1 MKAKTVDTIET
12 REERAIRGEDTDVAP
27 ETTPEQAAA
36 LEKAFKQGSE
46 EAEADGG
53 DKTRPCP
60 ECGIPN
66 PVNRITCDVC
76 GNRMDAYK
84 QPKRGGGNMEELRK
98 DLFESNKRLK
108 TARTVGDTKL
118 ESNLL
123 RKIKGFVAKSKG
135 TFGVGKDGMAVQVK
149 STKEAKPK
157 APPKP
162 KKEAVKRNC
171 PCCGEAT
178 KNGSYFLMGHDGR
191 THSIILKL
199 ERAEI
204 KPSQVKAVVIKMW
217 EAWKKGGKK
226 LSMKECAQKVAG
238 E

>member
-1 MKAKTVDTIET
+1 V
-12 REERAIRGEDTDVAP
+12 
-27 ETTPEQAAA
+27 
-36 LEKAFKQGSE
+36 
-46 EAEADGG
+46 
-53 DKTRPCP
+53 
-60 ECGIPN
+60 
-66 PVNRITCDVC
+66 
-76 GNRMDAYK
+76 
-84 QPKRGGGNMEELRK
+84 
-98 DLFESNKRLK
+98 
-108 TARTVGDTKL
+108 KL
-118 ESNLL
+118 ESNML
-123 RKIKGFVAKSKG
+123 RRVKAAVKNSKG
-135 TFGVGKDGMAVQVK
+135 TFEVGKDGLAVQVK

-162 KKEAVKRNC
+162 KKEVVKRNC

-199 ERAEI
+199 DRDEI
-204 KPSQVKAVVIKMW
+204 KPANVKAAVVKMY